1 MAKRYGR
8 YGAWS
13 WLLVGLLSLALSYRL
28 GLVGRPAFWPA
39 ISFKALDLPWKE
51 HTVGSYTTLVDEQ
64 GRILDKMA
72 RTVYKD
78 DEFIA
83 EDNYRYRVTR
93 IEGDKAICTL
103 VGREDLSLTRESSSA
118 ELSSASSPTPSV
130 PVQAGGAKNLIAVYH
145 THSDESY
152 VPTDGSESIPGQGG
166 IFKVGEVFA
175 SKLRSLG
182 VNVDHDLS
190 AHEPH
195 DNNSY
200 KRSRRTAAQLM
211 QKGPAAIFDIHRDGV
226 PDPSFYQQ
234 VVADQ
239 SITKVRLVV
248 GRENQNMNANLDFAK
263 RIKAA
268 ADAKYPGLI
277 RGIFIGAGSYNQD
290 LSPRALLL
298 EIGTHTNTRE
308 EAQRGA
314 GLIAEVIPTVLGI
327 TPQPGPAAPSTAGDW
342 KGVLFV
348 VLALAIGG
356 GAFLVL
362 SSGGWDKA
370 WARLKQYT
378 SVEWANVLG
387 PGSYRLREK
396 DREEGVPKEEKVSA
410 GDTAQE
416 GEKED
421 RSKD

>member
-1 MAKRYGR
+1 MAKK
-8 YGAWS
+8 S
-13 WLLVGLLSLALSYRL
+13 GLLILLLTLTLLLTLALTYRL
-28 GLVGRPAFWPA
+28 GIPPKAALVPAFSFRPAE
-39 ISFKALDLPWKE
+39 LKE
-51 HTVGSYTTLVDEQ
+51 HTVGDYSVLVDEKGQ
-64 GRILDKMA
+64 VLDKMA

-83 EDNYRYRVTR
+83 EDNQRYRVTR
-93 IEGDKAICTL
+93 IEGNKAICSPIGKETVSL
-103 VGREDLSLTRESSSA
+103 EDGSAKAPTSSQ
-118 ELSSASSPTPSV
+118 
-130 PVQAGGAKNLIAVYH
+130 PVQAGGAKNLVAIYH

-152 VPTDGSESIPGQGG
+152 VPTDGTESIPGHGG

-175 SKLRSLG
+175 AKLRSMG

-190 AHEPH
+190 SHEPH

-200 KRSRRTAAQLM
+200 KRSRRTAVQLLN
-211 QKGPAAIFDIHRDGV
+211 KGPAAIFDIHRDGV
-226 PDPSFYQQ
+226 PDPDFYRQ
-234 VVADQ
+234 VVADTYV
-239 SITKVRLVV
+239 TKIRLVV

-290 LSPRALLL
+290 LSPRAILL

-327 TPQPGPAAPSTAGDW
+327 TPQPGPAAPSTSGDW
-342 KGVLFV
+342 KGVFFV
-348 VLALAIGG
+348 ILAFVLGG
-356 GAFLVL
+356 GAYLII

-370 WARLKQYT
+370 LARIKQYT
-378 SVEWANVLG
+378 SVEWANLLG
-387 PGSYRLREK
+387 QRLRRPLLRRKKVPAEKLPNNQERKDWEK
-396 DREEGVPKEEKVSA
+396 D
-410 GDTAQE
+410 
-416 GEKED
+416 
-421 RSKD
+421 

>member
-1 MAKRYGR
+1 MKTVTKRFTGYVPL
-8 YGAWS
+8 S
-13 WLLVGLLSLALSYRL
+13 LLLAAIISLALTYKLWLPERPTL
-28 GLVGRPAFWPA
+28 LPAVNFKGLN
-39 ISFKALDLPWKE
+39 LTLKE
-51 HTVGSYTTLVDEQ
+51 HTVGNYTTLVDEQ
-64 GRILDKMA
+64 GRVLDKMA
-72 RTVYKD
+72 RAVYKD

-83 EDNYRYRVTR
+83 EDNYRYRVDR
-93 IEGDKAICTL
+93 IEGDKAICVQ
-103 VGREDLSLTRESSSA
+103 VGREEVMLEKES
-118 ELSSASSPTPSV
+118 LSSASLGESLPA
-130 PVQAGGAKNLIAVYH
+130 QAGGAKNLIAIYH

-152 VPTDGSESIPGQGG
+152 VPTDGTESIPGQGG
-166 IFKVGEVFA
+166 IFKVGAVFA

-200 KRSRRTAAQLM
+200 KRSRRTAMQLI

-226 PDPSFYQQ
+226 PDPTFYQQ
-234 VVADQ
+234 VVANQ
-239 SITKVRLVV
+239 SITKVRLVI

-263 RIKAA
+263 KIKAA

-290 LSPRALLL
+290 LSPRAVLF

-314 GLIAEVIPTVLGI
+314 GLLAEVIPTVLGI

-348 VLALAIGG
+348 ILAFVIGG
-356 GAFLVL
+356 GAFLIL

-370 WARLKQYT
+370 LARLKQYT
-378 SVEWANVLG
+378 SVEWTNLLG
-387 PGSYRLREK
+387 QRWRRQVEK
-396 DREEGVPKEEKVSA
+396 GREEGNVLKKEKVPA
-410 GDTAQE
+410 
-416 GEKED
+416 EKLAPNDE
-421 RSKD
+421 RKDWQKD

>member
-1 MAKRYGR
+1 MTKRTAGYV
-8 YGAWS
+8 Y
-13 WLLVGLLSLALSYRL
+13 LSLLLAAILASALTYKVWSSDRVTL
-28 GLVGRPAFWPA
+28 LPAVNFDY
-39 ISFKALDLPWKE
+39 LNLKE
-51 HTVGSYTTLVDEQ
+51 HTVGAYTTLVDEE
-64 GRILDKMA
+64 GRVLDKMA
-72 RTVYKD
+72 RPVYKD

-93 IEGDKAICTL
+93 IDGDKAICTR
-103 VGREDLSLTRESSSA
+103 VGREEVVVEWESFSGSLDKS
-118 ELSSASSPTPSV
+118 TPA
-130 PVQAGGAKNLIAVYH
+130 QARGAKNLIAIYH

-152 VPTDGSESIPGQGG
+152 VPTDGTESIPGQGG

-175 SKLRSLG
+175 GKLRSLG
-182 VNVDHDLS
+182 VNVDHDVS

-200 KRSRRTAAQLM
+200 KRSRRTAAQLV
-211 QKGPAAIFDIHRDGV
+211 QKGPSAIFDIHRDGV

-234 VVADQ
+234 VVAGE
-239 SITKVRLVV
+239 SITKVRLVI

-290 LSPRALLL
+290 LSPRAVLL
-298 EIGTHTNTRE
+298 EIGTHTNSRE

-314 GLIAEVIPTVLGI
+314 GLLAEVIPTVLGI

-342 KGVLFV
+342 KGVAFV
-348 VLALAIGG
+348 ILAFIIGG

-370 WARLKQYT
+370 LARLRQYT
-378 SVEWANVLG
+378 SVEWVNLLGQRRGNSAGGRGQEEGNVLYK
-387 PGSYRLREK
+387 PTVPAEK
-396 DREEGVPKEEKVSA
+396 LPPNDER
-410 GDTAQE
+410 
-416 GEKED
+416 
-421 RSKD
+421 KDGQKD

>member
-1 MAKRYGR
+1 MLKRSSYLTL
-8 YGAWS
+8 S
-13 WLLVGLLSLALSYRL
+13 LLLAALLSLAVTYKLWWPQRPT
-28 GLVGRPAFWPA
+28 LVPAF
-39 ISFKALDLPWKE
+39 SFRPWELKE
-51 HTVGSYTTLVDEQ
+51 HTVGDYTILVDEQ
-64 GRILDKMA
+64 DQVLDKMA
-72 RTVYKD
+72 RIVYKG

-83 EDNYRYRVTR
+83 QDNRRYRVTR
-93 IEGDKAICTL
+93 IESNKAICTPI
-103 VGREDLSLTRESSSA
+103 GKENISLERPPLTSSSG
-118 ELSSASSPTPSV
+118 LSTQ
-130 PVQAGGAKNLIAVYH
+130 PVQAGGAKNLVAVYH

-152 VPTDGSESIPGQGG
+152 VPTDGTESIPGHGG

-175 SKLRSLG
+175 AKLRSMG

-200 KRSRRTAAQLM
+200 KRSRRTAAQLVS
-211 QKGPAAIFDIHRDGV
+211 KGPAAIFDIHRDGV
-226 PDPSFYQQ
+226 PDPDFYRQ
-234 VVADQ
+234 VVADKQ
-239 SITKVRLVV
+239 VTKVRLVI

-290 LSPRALLL
+290 LSPRAILL

-348 VLALAIGG
+348 VLAFVLGG
-356 GAFLVL
+356 GAFLIL

-370 WARLKQYT
+370 LARLKQYT
-378 SVEWANVLG
+378 SIEWANLLG
-387 PGSYRLREK
+387 QRLRRPLNTQRRDAGQVLQYKKVPAEK
-396 DREEGVPKEEKVSA
+396 LAPNDER
-410 GDTAQE
+410 
-416 GEKED
+416 
-421 RSKD
+421 KDWQKD